1 MRLIMGGR
9 RGECDARIRAG
20 SLNWKLQTRWKRGKG
35 AGGEGNSGGATAI
48 DLFWEA
54 GMRKKFDRLR
64 IGLLFHSREYYED
77 YLRDKGEEGEI
88 YLRRCELKFPREC
101 KE

>member
-1 MRLIMGGR
+1 MRCAHT
-9 RGECDARIRAG
+9 RGVIELKIANA
-20 SLNWKLQTRWKRGKG
+20 LETREG
-35 AGGEGNSGGATAI
+35 GGEGRERVIAEELPLLTYS
-48 DLFWEA
+48 

>member
-1 MRLIMGGR
+1 MRCAHTRGVIELKIANALETREGGGGGGR
-9 RGECDARIRAG
+9 
-20 SLNWKLQTRWKRGKG
+20 
-35 AGGEGNSGGATAI
+35 EGNSGGATAI